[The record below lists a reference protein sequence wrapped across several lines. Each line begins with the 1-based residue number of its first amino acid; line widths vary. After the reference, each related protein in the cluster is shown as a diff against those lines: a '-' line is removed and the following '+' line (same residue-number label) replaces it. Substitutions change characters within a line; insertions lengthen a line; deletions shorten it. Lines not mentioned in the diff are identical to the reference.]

1 MLFRSL
7 AFYEEDNSGY
17 NWRIKEDGVITTD
30 YLKDTLLKPG
40 ESAYIQVILR
50 WENSEQNLG
59 QKINIAEISA
69 DDNEYDMPDID
80 STPNNNKD
88 GEDDQDSAIIVLSIK
103 TGSVQTYIILIITIL
118 GIFATGFYLIY
129 KYVVKR

>member
-1 MLFRSL
+1 
-7 AFYEEDNSGY
+7 
-17 NWRIKEDGVITTD
+17 
-30 YLKDTLLKPG
+30 
-40 ESAYIQVILR
+40 
-50 WENSEQNLG
+50 
-59 QKINIAEISA
+59 
-69 DDNEYDMPDID
+69 MPDID